1 MWNSNPRIL
10 RSMSIALHRTVN
22 PLPLVCWPACQKW
35 MSSNQLKLNAS
46 KTEFIWIGTRQQLSK
61 LRKKPWW
68 SVALMVKVRNLVV
81 FIDREQTMEDH
92 VSNSGRQ
99 LHSIKRSLTF
109 DSRLAF
115 VASPINYCNDVLY
128 GAMKGEVQR
137 LQTVVNAAARLVV
150 STEKNVTSSQFM
162 PSTGS
167 LYDIDSATNR
177 QTRSRNCIHGI
188 DWSGLFW
195 WRLCPSGWRPWT
207 IQPAFS
213 DTWRSFDPSNTKKIG
228 RTEFPNICI
237 NGVELTSVSAQ
248 TFFYMPRTFLKRNE
262 NILV

>member
-1 MWNSNPRIL
+1 MDEFKSAETECRENRIHLDRNS
-10 RSMSIALHRTVN
+10 TTT
-22 PLPLVCWPACQKW
+22 
-35 MSSNQLKLNAS
+35 LKV
-46 KTEFIWIGTRQQLSK
+46 EEE
-61 LRKKPWW
+61 
-68 SVALMVKVRNLVV
+68 ALMVKVQNLVV
-81 FIDREQTMEDH
+81 FIELTMEDH

-99 LHSIKRSLTF
+99 LHSIKRSLTI

-115 VASPINYCNDVLY
+115 VTSPINYCNDVLY

-137 LQTVVNAAARLVV
+137 LQTVVNAAARLIVG
-150 STEKNVTSSQFM
+150 TEKNATSSQFFVM
-162 PSTGS
+162 SSTGS

-195 WRLCPSGWRPWT
+195 WRLCSSGWCPWT

-213 DTWRSFDPSNTKKIG
+213 DTWRSFDPSKTKKIG
-228 RTEFPNICI
+228 RTEFPNICT
-237 NGVELTSVSAQ
+237 NGVELLTSVSAQ
-248 TFFYMPRTFLKRNE
+248 TFFYEPRTFPKRNE